1 MVTVPMFILNSSCKM
16 KKISLYILFVFFCS
30 SVFGQDVAT
39 LQSLNARA
47 KTIYIKAE
55 ALDQI
60 MIALRPFEGKHGAG
74 IDTLLMETYKI
85 ISQGYADN
93 NHFKQGYQVYDKYI
107 NYRIESLQLY
117 KTATINAAAA
127 SIDSRKQ
134 KDDAAQVDLQNTISQ
149 LQIDIDQLGSKRS
162 GFKKYFSFGVILLSL
177 VFAGLLVNYGVKFSN
192 LKNQIKEN
200 KDSMLASHR
209 LATVGSFASGYQS
222 ETGKSF
228 VNIENTIA
236 QIKSEIKGSTDANLK
251 QADQLCSGI
260 LKATAEVK
268 TINN

>member
-1 MVTVPMFILNSSCKM
+1 M
-16 KKISLYILFVFFCS
+16 KKITLFILFSIICTVS
-30 SVFGQDVAT
+30 YGQDIAT

-60 MIALRPFEGKHGAG
+60 MISLRPYEDLHGDG

-85 ISQGYADN
+85 ISQGYSDN
-93 NHFKQGYQVYDKYI
+93 NHFKQGYQVYDKYL
-107 NYRIESLQLY
+107 NYRIESLQRY
-117 KTATINAAAA
+117 KTKTISNAAA

-162 GFKKYFSFGVILLSL
+162 GFKKYFSFGVIVLSL
-177 VFAGLLVNYGVKFSN
+177 IFAGLLVNYGVKFNN
-192 LKNQIKEN
+192 LKNQIKDN
-200 KDSMLASHR
+200 KDSMMSGHR
-209 LATVGSFASGYQS
+209 LSTLGHFASGYQS

-228 VNIENTIA
+228 VSIENTIA
-236 QIKSEIKGSTDANLK
+236 QVKSELKSTTDQNLK
-251 QADQLCSGI
+251 KADQLCSVI
-260 LKATAEVK
+260 LKSTAEVK
-268 TINN
+268 AINN